1 MTALKFC
8 NWINTDILPNADSSP
23 ILPQSIKERTAIK
36 WLHELGFRSQKYK
49 ERNICGIAGENPAES
64 QPTGNML
71 RSRDLIAED
80 TPMHSQIL
88 FQSQSF
94 KKSY

>member
-1 MTALKFC
+1 MYHVAKSREFNRRGLGVAILDGTVDRSVTA
-8 NWINTDILPNADSSP
+8 
-23 ILPQSIKERTAIK
+23 
-36 WLHELGFRSQKYK
+36 EL
-49 ERNICGIAGENPAES
+49 

-80 TPMHSQIL
+80 TPTHLQIL